1 MKIIHGTS
9 GQVIDVPDDHA
20 LMLKGQGWMDY
31 AEIKNEAKLPDTKS
45 AETKEAQRPEAKV
58 LIQKKRGRPPNK
70 G

>member
-31 AEIKNEAKLPDTKS
+31 TEIKNETRLPDTKGS
-45 AETKEAQRPEAKV
+45 ETKEAQRPKAEV